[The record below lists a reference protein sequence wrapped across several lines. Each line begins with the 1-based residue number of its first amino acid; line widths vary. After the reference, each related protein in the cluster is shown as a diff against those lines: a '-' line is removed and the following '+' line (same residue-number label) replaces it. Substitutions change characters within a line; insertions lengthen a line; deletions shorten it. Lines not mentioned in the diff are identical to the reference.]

1 MEQLLD
7 VTQALEV
14 LGISEATLYRFVRR
28 GELTVVKLGDRTL
41 FRPRDLEALVER
53 QLRGGQQADE
63 GE

>member
-1 MEQLLD
+1 MEPLLD

-28 GELTVVKLGDRTL
+28 GELAVVKLGDRTF

-53 QLRGGQQADE
+53 QLRGGQQA
-63 GE
+63 GERE